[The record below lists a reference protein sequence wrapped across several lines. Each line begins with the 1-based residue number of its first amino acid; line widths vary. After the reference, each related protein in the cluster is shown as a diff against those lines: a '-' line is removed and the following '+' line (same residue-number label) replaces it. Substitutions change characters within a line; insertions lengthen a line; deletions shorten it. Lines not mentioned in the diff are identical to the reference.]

1 MNQFTKPMPIFIIQ
15 KHCPFVS
22 LISIILQMAYIRLY
36 RKIHW
41 HFEWWTDAKYT
52 TGFYWLRC
60 LRRQFWS
67 MITTTLWLI
76 KLYFFCTFFFKK
88 NPVGLSLRKKHIK
101 YKTECCEYSV
111 AIHHSKLHK
120 FLMKP
125 HVLPRVKCMLIN
137 FSNGRW
143 ILHHKKQKKD
153 WKKF

>member
-36 RKIHW
+36 KKIHW

-67 MITTTLWLI
+67 MTTTTLWLI
-76 KLYFFCTFFFKK
+76 KLYFFCTFFFFKK
-88 NPVGLSLRKKHIK
+88 TSSGFIPMQKR
-101 YKTECCEYSV
+101 
-111 AIHHSKLHK
+111 HK
-120 FLMKP
+120 IQKW
-125 HVLPRVKCMLIN
+125 VLWV
-137 FSNGRW
+137 FSGYPPFKVTQVSYEASCPATSQMHADQPFKW
-143 ILHHKKQKKD
+143 PLD
-153 WKKF
+153 FAP